1 MISCII
7 FIEHG
12 YGKMEFSDYN
22 GRNKMTI
29 RIVTDSTADI
39 PSSLVE
45 ELGIEVVPV
54 IVRFGNQEFRSGV
67 DLTSNEF
74 YLKLTKS
81 EIHPHTSQPSPED
94 FASVFRELEPNCE
107 GIVSINISAKL
118 SGTVNS
124 ANQGKL
130 LAYGKCP
137 IEVVDSRFNSIGLG
151 LIVIQAAKLARAGES
166 LSRILETIKLNI
178 EKTRMLGIFDTMKYL
193 VRGGRVSSIRAS
205 AARIL
210 NVKPILT
217 FLDGE
222 VVQAGLV
229 RSYDRGINKIVEFVR
244 SQGKIMDLAIAHSAV
259 PERVA
264 QLKSRLGELFPIDN
278 ILVAE
283 LGPALGVHG
292 GPGVLLVALRKS

>member
-1 MISCII
+1 
-7 FIEHG
+7 
-12 YGKMEFSDYN
+12 
-22 GRNKMTI
+22 MTV

-39 PSSLVE
+39 PLSLVE
-45 ELGIEVVPV
+45 DLCIKVVPV

-81 EIHPHTSQPSPED
+81 EIHPRTSQPSPED

-107 GIVSINISAKL
+107 SIVSINISAKL

-130 LAYGKCP
+130 LAPGKCP

-210 NVKPILT
+210 NVKPMLT
-217 FLDGE
+217 FRDGE

-244 SQGKIMDLAIAHSAV
+244 SQGKIMDLAIAHSVV
-259 PERVA
+259 PERAA
-264 QLKSRLGELFPIDN
+264 QLKSRLGELFPINN

>member
-1 MISCII
+1 MVTGRWILQIV
-7 FIEHG
+7 
-12 YGKMEFSDYN
+12 N
-22 GRNKMTI
+22 GRNKMTV

-39 PSSLVE
+39 PLSLVE
-45 ELGIEVVPV
+45 ELGIKVVPV

-94 FASVFRELEPNCE
+94 FAKIFREVESDCE
-107 GIVSINISAKL
+107 GIISINISAKL
-118 SGTVNS
+118 SGTINS

-130 LAYGKCP
+130 LASGKCP

-166 LSRILETIKLNI
+166 LSRILETIKSSI
-178 EKTRMLGIFDTMKYL
+178 EKTKMMGIFDTMKYL

-210 NVKPILT
+210 NVKPMLT
-217 FLDGE
+217 FRDGE

-229 RSYDRGINKIVEFVR
+229 RSYDRGINKIVDFVR
-244 SQGKIMDLAIAHSAV
+244 NQGKILDLAITHSMVA
-259 PERVA
+259 ERA
-264 QLKSRLGELFPIDN
+264 ADLKSRLRELFPVNN
-278 ILVAE
+278 ILVTE

-292 GPGVLLVALRKS
+292 GPGVLLVALRKE